1 MVRPTQKVV
10 YLRACSRIRAKDAEE
25 ARARAIGLGNVANE
39 TYHLGNVVCSA
50 VCNEGGS
57 NRGTTETTQL
67 RQAICITQLWSFLQM
82 FVVGEELSRDAT
94 KVEWRSW
101 LVRGLASNPASHPA

>member
-50 VCNEGGS
+50 VCNEGG
-57 NRGTTETTQL
+57 EQ
-67 RQAICITQLWSFLQM
+67 
-82 FVVGEELSRDAT
+82 SRDYRDYA
-94 KVEWRSW
+94 VETSYLYNTTLEFLADVCSR
-101 LVRGLASNPASHPA
+101 RGIIPRCYES